1 MCHIVVAGRAFGD
14 VGLCGVAA
22 GQQLNPRVRAAGR
35 RWTLHAVSV
44 PRTVLTLG
52 VLRKRGVTLTSAAI
66 AVLSQRTAVVVGM
79 SLSAP
84 PLLLPSMLP
93 TSPSVGSRG

>member
-35 RWTLHAVSV
+35 RWTLHALSV

-52 VLRKRGVTLTSAAI
+52 VLRKRGVTSATI